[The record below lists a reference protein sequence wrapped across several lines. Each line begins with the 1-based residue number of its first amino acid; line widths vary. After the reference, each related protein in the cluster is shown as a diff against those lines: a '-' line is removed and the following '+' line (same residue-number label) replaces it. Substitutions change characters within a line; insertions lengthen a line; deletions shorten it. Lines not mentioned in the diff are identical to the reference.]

1 MTKEDADKIIKD
13 NEALVIGCTYN
24 ILFTNDIV
32 CSVVIEAL
40 EGLKKSA
47 MYRQETKRA
56 ATAVERARKEYE
68 RYLNSVVERSSEF
81 FADANDKFTE
91 ELGKDLNVLYYTIKG
106 EMDRKGVKESG
117 VLARMEEA
125 RMLADYAVWQFDRR
139 MKELAER
146 DKRFKGLD
154 VGYLRI
160 DGMLKTLNRMMES
173 VRTGVTV
180 DMNIEQCRMA
190 LDVVALKLSSPE
202 AIARAIAC

>member
-139 MKELAER
+139 MKELSER